1 VGIFCLALL
10 QVIRHGS
17 LQNQVTVYGLHNK
30 TSPQKN
36 IRRWSSA
43 GEVKLSVSLNK
54 EGILFVEFMEKGT
67 IINSEWYTET
77 SKKKKKTETLHPQS
91 MS

>member
-1 VGIFCLALL
+1 
-10 QVIRHGS
+10 
-17 LQNQVTVYGLHNK
+17 
-30 TSPQKN
+30 
-36 IRRWSSA
+36 
-43 GEVKLSVSLNK
+43 VSLNK